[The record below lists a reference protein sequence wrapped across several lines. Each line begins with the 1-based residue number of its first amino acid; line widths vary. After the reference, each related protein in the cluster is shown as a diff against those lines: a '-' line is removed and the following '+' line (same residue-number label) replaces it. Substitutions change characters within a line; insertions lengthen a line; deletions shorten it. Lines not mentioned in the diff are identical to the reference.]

1 MNLDIMLSETD
12 ISTILE
18 NFPKFELSYETM
30 IHKKVL
36 GAPILLAIPEGPKCF
51 AWFTSYKEDNVCFI
65 LEIGENKN
73 ITNVSIIKSSFA
85 DSLSLGTIFYGT
97 YFKIN
102 STSPITSFTIEDI
115 YYYKGKMFTQNTYL
129 DKLQTLKHIFKNEIS
144 QNCITKDM
152 VIFGLPLLGT
162 NFNILLRDIESVP
175 YKVSQIKFRFFD
187 KANAKKIVYV
197 KYFKPGSQRVS
208 NNMNNNSNIK
218 MPLNAIFKVTP
229 DIQSDIYNLFYYKD
243 GKEEYYD
250 VAFIADFKTS
260 VMMNKLFR
268 NIKENRNLDYLEESD
283 DDEEFE
289 DTRADKFV
297 YLDKSFKMICEYNQ
311 KFKRWAPIQLAN
323 KNDRIISSN
332 LLQNR

>member
-1 MNLDIMLSETD
+1 
-12 ISTILE
+12 
-18 NFPKFELSYETM
+18 
-30 IHKKVL
+30 
-36 GAPILLAIPEGPKCF
+36 
-51 AWFTSYKEDNVCFI
+51 
-65 LEIGENKN
+65 
-73 ITNVSIIKSSFA
+73 
-85 DSLSLGTIFYGT
+85 
-97 YFKIN
+97 
-102 STSPITSFTIEDI
+102 
-115 YYYKGKMFTQNTYL
+115 MFTQNTYL

-144 QNCITKDM
+144 QNCITKNM

-197 KYFKPGSQRVS
+197 KYFKPGSQRAS

-268 NIKENRNLDYLEESD
+268 NIKENRNLDFLEESD